1 MTWLLVLTCPLSV
14 DFSVSFDLQRL
25 QEAESRNEELSAS
38 VSQGT
43 HFTAC
48 DPLSVF
54 LLPALSTACDPLLF
68 LLPFMQP
75 PSPFYDNLRTCR
87 QSTQPRRPTGRRWR
101 DHSLRDSVRAPCG
114 MVGGGA
120 VLGHVP
126 WCSSTLYLSPLPCP
140 TLTTTHPS
148 HPLPAPHHPS
158 LTLTPHS
165 PSPLTPSF
173 STLTSHSPS
182 PSLTLTFTH
191 PHPSLTLI
199 PHPHSSRYCP
209 GSRQ

>member
-1 MTWLLVLTCPLSV
+1 MTWLLVLTRPLSV
-14 DFSVSFDLQRL
+14 DFSVFFDLQRL

-38 VSQGT
+38 VSQGL
-43 HFTAC
+43 HSTAC
-48 DPLSVF
+48 DALSVF

-68 LLPFMQP
+68 LLHCMQP

-87 QSTQPRRPTGRRWR
+87 QSTRPRQPTGRRWR
-101 DHSLRDSVRAPCG
+101 DRSLRDSVRAPCG
-114 MVGGGA
+114 MGEVELCMAMFLGA
-120 VLGHVP
+120 LP
-126 WCSSTLYLSPLPCP
+126 LCTCLLSPCP

-148 HPLPAPHHPS
+148 HPLPAPH
-158 LTLTPHS
+158 TPHS

-173 STLTSHSPS
+173 PTLTSHSPS
-182 PSLTLTFTH
+182 PSLTLTLTH